1 MRARLLAPL
10 AALALLA
17 GACGTVPGDAVATVN
32 GTTVDYGR
40 FERIV
45 SAQATDLG
53 LDARDA
59 RTAQAAIDAGVVDRA
74 ALDEALLADLQSSD
88 PAITTGPPLEI
99 ADGFVDQLFADV
111 VDTDPD
117 ALDDIGVGERRLREV
132 FDRLVTFEIR
142 GLQLNQG
149 QTGFPIDRTG
159 QLASLQQSV
168 IQQLV
173 QAEIARQAVD
183 ELGLEVDDEAIDQI
197 EQQFDDR
204 FPDEDTLLA
213 ALEDAGYTRDDFD
226 ELFVLTQARQ
236 QAIQRVE
243 DPAAAQEFFDSLD
256 VDVADRFGDWDLQQ
270 GQVTA
275 PSDPV

>member
-32 GTTVDYGR
+32 GTSVDYDR

-45 SAQATDLG
+45 SAQADDLG

-59 RTAQAAIDAGVVDRA
+59 RTAQAAIEAGVIDRA

-88 PAITTGPPLEI
+88 PSITTGPPLEI
-99 ADGFVDQLFADV
+99 ADGFVDRVYDEV
-111 VDTDPD
+111 VDTD
-117 ALDDIGVGERRLREV
+117 ALGDIGVGERRLREV
-132 FDRLVTFEIR
+132 FERLVTFEIR

-197 EQQFDDR
+197 EQQFNDR
-204 FPDEDTLLA
+204 FPDQDTLLA
-213 ALEDAGYTRDDFD
+213 ALEDAGYTEDDFD